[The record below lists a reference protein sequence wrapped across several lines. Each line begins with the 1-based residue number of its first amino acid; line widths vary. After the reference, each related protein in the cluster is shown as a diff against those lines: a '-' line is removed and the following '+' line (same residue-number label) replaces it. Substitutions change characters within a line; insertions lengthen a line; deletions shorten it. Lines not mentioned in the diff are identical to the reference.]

1 MNVRILFGNILAKVS
16 KEFAAGKEHHEGAVS
31 VYGDNFDAHSAMVLV
46 LMDPTMSDDDEVV
59 LQTRKFRPRV
69 EAMLLLLLLVVLV
82 VVVNE
87 PLDVV
92 LRLHYHVES
101 SC

>member
-1 MNVRILFGNILAKVS
+1 MSGFCLGTSWQRSARSSPLARSTTKAQ
-16 KEFAAGKEHHEGAVS
+16 FP
-31 VYGDNFDAHSAMVLV
+31 FMV
-46 LMDPTMSDDDEVV
+46 PTMSDDDEVL